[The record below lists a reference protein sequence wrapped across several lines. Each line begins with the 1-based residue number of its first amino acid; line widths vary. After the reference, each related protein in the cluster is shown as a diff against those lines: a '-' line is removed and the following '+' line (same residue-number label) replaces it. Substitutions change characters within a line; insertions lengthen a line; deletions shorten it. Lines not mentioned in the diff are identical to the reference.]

1 MRSMVVDCG
10 SAQIDSALISQIYA
24 RLQNE
29 KYVMHHRARNR
40 DDDDTTKWFGIH
52 SSAIYFELLPMTE
65 FERQRAFLKLDR
77 LINSNLF
84 YKESGLYLIRREF
97 DDIGMRRAD
106 VPEPCLAKNIFVTT
120 KFKSSQV
127 LKFASNLLQDFNST
141 VSISNLFK
149 SKLFQIF
156 LGVICSNVT
165 NPNSQRTAEL
175 EMKFVLDDLEYVSV
189 FISEWFS
196 KLMVS
201 FVYDVKY
208 RGLQESTWTEIDK
221 IVVRNEI
228 SKKAGILGVIPRNA
242 NVYNSLRDNIVL
254 ALADVGHPLY
264 ARQFIIVPA
273 LEMDFRASHIKS
285 GCKSG
290 TCTQVDSHN
299 IHVYLTRTLRG
310 DNEFA
315 SRLDSFKT
323 FVDSKTEIFNK
334 AMP

>member
-1 MRSMVVDCG
+1 MVVDCG
-10 SAQIDSALISQIYA
+10 NAEIDPALISQIYA

-29 KYVMHHRARNR
+29 KYVMHHQTQNR
-40 DDDDTTKWFGIH
+40 DDDDRTKWFGIH
-52 SSAIYFELLPMTE
+52 SSALYFKLLPMTE
-65 FERQRAFLKLDR
+65 SERQRAFLKLDR

-84 YKESGLYLIRREF
+84 YKESGLHLIHHEF
-97 DDIGMRRAD
+97 GDIGMRRAD

-141 VSISNLFK
+141 VSIPNLLK
-149 SKLFQIF
+149 SKLFQIV

-165 NPNSQRTAEL
+165 NPNSQSTAEL
-175 EMKFVLDDLEYVSV
+175 EMKFVLDDLENVSV

-201 FVYDVKY
+201 FVYNVKY
-208 RGLQESTWTEIDK
+208 QRLQDSTWTEIDK
-221 IVVRNEI
+221 IVVKKEI
-228 SKKAGILGVIPRNA
+228 HTKAGILGVIPRRA
-242 NVYNSLRDNIVL
+242 DVYNALRDNIAL
-254 ALADVGHPLY
+254 ALTDVGHPLY
-264 ARQFIIVPA
+264 VLQFIIVPA
-273 LEMDFRASHIKS
+273 FEVDFRASHIKS

-299 IHVYLTRTLRG
+299 IHVYLARTLRG
-310 DNEFA
+310 DDEFA
-315 SRLDSFKT
+315 SRLNSFKT
-323 FVDSKTEIFNK
+323 FVDGKTEVFNK